1 MIDGQLPEIFHTAPQ
16 PVPARD
22 GRGVICREVLESLPE
37 WLGIPAAIESYVLGV
52 ANLPMLTCFESTG
65 VAGFVSVKEHMAAA
79 SEVYGHQTCAA
90 SPRDRP
96 HLN

>member
-1 MIDGQLPEIFHTAPQ
+1 
-16 PVPARD
+16 
-22 GRGVICREVLESLPE
+22 
-37 WLGIPAAIESYVLGV
+37 
-52 ANLPMLTCFESTG
+52 MLTCFETIG

-79 SEVYGHQTCAA
+79 SEVYGYQTCAA